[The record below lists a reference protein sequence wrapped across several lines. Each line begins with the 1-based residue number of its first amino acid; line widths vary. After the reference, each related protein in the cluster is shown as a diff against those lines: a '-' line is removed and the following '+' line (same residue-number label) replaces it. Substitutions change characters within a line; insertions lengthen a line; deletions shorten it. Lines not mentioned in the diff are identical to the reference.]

1 MGISFSNNYIFS
13 WLQKLTMSGRALIY
27 GGRGGLG
34 SVLVSHF
41 KQKGWWICSVDILEG
56 NEEADVN
63 VIVDPNIDWHS
74 QEQHV
79 VSSVEKHLPN
89 EQKLDSIINMA
100 GNFIFRRS

>member
-1 MGISFSNNYIFS
+1 
-13 WLQKLTMSGRALIY
+13 MSRRVLIY

-41 KQKGWWICSVDILEG
+41 KQKSWWICSIDVLEG

-63 VIVDPNIDWHS
+63 VIVDPNSDWVT

-79 VSSVEKHLPN
+79 ISSVNKFLSSDEKI
-89 EQKLDSIINMA
+89 DSIINMA
-100 GNFIFRRS
+100 GKN